1 LLLAKTTAGREI
13 EQNPDVLTVKSSLIR
28 PSCANWKAI
37 KTNAD
42 VILTYTVIFSIVPML
57 ETRNTRLHESLQLNS
72 TRIAGGRHAA
82 QRALVVSEVMVSLL
96 LFVGAIL
103 LLTTFWKLVHTFSGF
118 AAQRKL
124 MFKSGFTD

>member
-1 LLLAKTTAGREI
+1 M
-13 EQNPDVLTVKSSLIR
+13 
-28 PSCANWKAI
+28 
-37 KTNAD
+37 
-42 VILTYTVIFSIVPML
+42 ILTCTVIFSIVPVL
-57 ETRNTRLHESLQLNS
+57 ETRNTRLHEILQLNS

-124 MFKSGFTD
+124 MFKSGFTE